1 MRSVHVP
8 GSPSE
13 VSDTTE
19 SQRSVTT
26 VRLHGSHDDD
36 GYELMEPII
45 LPSLSTQE
53 AVISLVAADPARG
66 TVTVHQNGTQEYW
79 QFPLDRV
86 TSLSHTHF
94 EFLFSEG
101 LHRYSSVKKIAA
113 VCAIVSAAFL
123 AVLAG
128 VQATDA
134 TKKAS
139 APMQTPDIRAEPKPD
154 LR

>member
-1 MRSVHVP
+1 M
-8 GSPSE
+8 
-13 VSDTTE
+13 
-19 SQRSVTT
+19 
-26 VRLHGSHDDD
+26 
-36 GYELMEPII
+36 
-45 LPSLSTQE
+45 LPSLSTHE
-53 AVISLVAADPARG
+53 TVISMVAADPARG
-66 TVTVHQNGTQEYW
+66 MVTVHQNGTQDYW

-86 TSLSHTHF
+86 ASLSQTHYK
-94 EFLFSEG
+94 FLLPEG
-101 LHRYSSVKKIAA
+101 LHRYSSVKKVAA